1 MESVNT
7 STNETLGVVEN
18 LPLDFGTV
26 KKRNL
31 NRGEN
36 TGG

>member
-1 MESVNT
+1 LLS
-7 STNETLGVVEN
+7 SCLFA
-18 LPLDFGTV
+18 PLFASLSV